1 MSEVMQRS
9 GGWGGEES
17 LLELDACNETGDKV
31 PLGLQQMHTNW
42 LFIGLSRFY
51 PSHDPTT

>member
-1 MSEVMQRS
+1 MSEVMRRS

-17 LLELDACNETGDKV
+17 FLELDACNETGDKV

-42 LFIGLSRFY
+42 LFIGLSKIY
-51 PSHDPTT
+51 PSSVHTT